1 MIVVANCSLKCS
13 STQCALARLFSL
25 TPLHNDAA
33 GSSYPLVVV
42 LRVMFPGFQFP
53 CALRGPAAFQ
63 LDFVPLP
70 PKQVLGLS
78 ACVRVAPSQSVKE
91 LLQLTDVVAYV
102 NALHL
107 STRSA
112 DLNEVRAFFAGTLV
126 HAYDLP
132 EATSILLQDVIR
144 RHIEAVLAVPLYRQV
159 SPAVVPVVLVMGCVP
174 YFFEQTTMVH
184 LVLTLLK
191 HANCVPEDTINAPC
205 LLAVRPQRRRRTHER
220 RAAKQYQSD
229 GPAPPSA
236 LCGLWFVELDDRFTP
251 CIDAL
256 LGFHRRVLISTKR
269 IVISPD
275 ADALTRWTAS
285 RDELLQGILTEAPE
299 ARAHAHS
306 RFTKGLAA
314 MTVERCNTP
323 LRLQEVADSALCID
337 SD

>member
-1 MIVVANCSLKCS
+1 M
-13 STQCALARLFSL
+13 
-25 TPLHNDAA
+25 HNDAA

-42 LRVMFPGFQFP
+42 LRVMFPVFQFP
-53 CALRGPAAFQ
+53 CALQGHLRGGPAAYQ

-91 LLQLTDVVAYV
+91 LLQLPDVVAYV

-132 EATSILLQDVIR
+132 DASSILLQDVIP
-144 RHIEAVLAVPLYRQV
+144 RHMEVVVPLYRQV

-220 RAAKQYQSD
+220 RAAKQHQSD
-229 GPAPPSA
+229 GPAPPST

-251 CIDAL
+251 CIGAL

-285 RDELLQGILTEAPE
+285 RDELLNGILTEAPE